1 MNAKLKK
8 GFCLGFLTI
17 FNKNKHC
24 YLNEEK
30 VNFSMV
36 LCTRCKQTT
45 KKEDLRD
52 MKIEGH
58 FIQIDFNMT
67 PCCQ

>member
-1 MNAKLKK
+1 MNSKPKK

-36 LCTRCKQTT
+36 LLTRCKQTT

-52 MKIEGH
+52 VE
-58 FIQIDFNMT
+58 D
-67 PCCQ
+67 

>member
-17 FNKNKHC
+17 FNKNKHR

-36 LCTRCKQTT
+36 LRTRCKQTT

-52 MKIEGH
+52 VE
-58 FIQIDFNMT
+58 D
-67 PCCQ
+67 